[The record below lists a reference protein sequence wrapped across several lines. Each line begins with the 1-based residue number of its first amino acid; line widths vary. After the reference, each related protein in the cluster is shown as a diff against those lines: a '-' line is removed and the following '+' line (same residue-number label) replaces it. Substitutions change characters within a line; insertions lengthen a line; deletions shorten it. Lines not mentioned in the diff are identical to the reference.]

1 MRPGA
6 DGSWRH
12 PHKQLR
18 EGEAHGSQARERVS
32 EGEAKPEHFDQQ
44 CRNIVSRAKRRTPDK
59 APDAHAKA
67 LRTELARALTD
78 SAGRSPQYRAL
89 AVVALLGVVDR

>member
-1 MRPGA
+1 MA
-6 DGSWRH
+6 V
-12 PHKQLR
+12 KR
-18 EGEAHGSQARERVS
+18 ESAM
-32 EGEAKPEHFDQQ
+32 AKAKRRREHFDQQ

-78 SAGRSPQYRAL
+78 SAGRSPQARAW
-89 AVVALLGVVDR
+89 AVVALLEVVDRYEGRLAQ